1 MEETY
6 LNIFLSPSE
15 LNTDIK
21 KIIKN
26 KLNERYL
33 FREIDGRMITDLEI
47 KKFTKYT
54 SV

>member
-33 FREIDGRMITDLEI
+33 FEKSMG
-47 KKFTKYT
+47 
-54 SV
+54 V